1 MSGVI
6 RSDILLDNDGMLY
19 HKTTQPTEDLILER
33 NAELRKNPGAIH
45 DLGAQSGDTWG
56 RQVASIPEIVFWK
69 AVKDGFEM
77 TASDSEHAE
86 KELFRFL
93 RSEEGKKCLVGN
105 RI

>member
-6 RSDILLDNDGMLY
+6 KSEMLLDNDGVM
-19 HKTTQPTEDLILER
+19 HHRTSQPTEDLILAR
-33 NAELRKNPGAIH
+33 NADLRNNPGVIQ

-69 AVKDGFEM
+69 AIRDGYQM
-77 TASDSEHAE
+77 TAKDSEFAE